1 MDTEKLV
8 IGKTIKIPAMRKG
21 LVQYPNEVILVN
33 QACLEQ
39 LAKTSHGIPVVIEHP
54 GVKLDSETIKDI
66 PIVGRVADMHYD
78 TEKDEWSVH
87 FVVDT
92 EEAVS
97 KLKSGWG
104 VSTAWFGDEYGPA
117 GTYNA
122 VPYDRELIKGHYE
135 HLAIVKDPRYE
146 MAQGPV
152 FYNSKNS
159 LANDTKSD
167 TINDNSQ
174 KSGGSTMLFKLFR
187 TIREEIKAN
196 EKEQFML
203 NIAGQDVPLSNVLE
217 EMKSMEAKKNE
228 EEKKKEEAG
237 KTLNGED
244 MVEYNGAKMSV
255 NELVEKYNCMKKNAE
270 DKPEDKKPEEKENAK
285 ALEGKETKEEEK
297 LEEKENAESDEEKKK
312 KEEEAKKNADEAKK
326 KEDEEKAKVNS
337 RFEELK
343 DIHENS
349 NPELDLKEFVTL
361 RERVE
366 AGRSRYGVK

>member
-54 GVKLDSETIKDI
+54 GVKLDPESIKDV
-66 PIVGRVADMHYD
+66 PIHGRVADMHYD
-78 TEKDEWSVH
+78 QDKDEWSVH

-92 EEAVS
+92 EEAVT

-104 VSTAWFGDEYGPA
+104 VSTAWFGDKYGSA

-122 VPYDRELIKGHYE
+122 VPYDRELLEGHYE

-152 FYNSKNS
+152 FYNSKND
-159 LANDTKSD
+159 LANETKKD
-167 TINDNSQ
+167 TINTNLQ
-174 KSGGSTMLFKLFR
+174 KSGGKEMLFKLFR
-187 TIREEIKAN
+187 TIREEIKTN
-196 EKEQFML
+196 ENEQYML

-217 EMKSMEAKKNE
+217 EMKNMEAKKNE
-228 EEKKKEEAG
+228 EEKKKEETKA

-244 MVEYNGAKMSV
+244 MVEHNGEKMSV
-255 NELVEKYNCMKKNAE
+255 NALVEKYNAMKKENE
-270 DKPEDKKPEEKENAK
+270 VKPEEKK
-285 ALEGKETKEEEK
+285 
-297 LEEKENAESDEEKKK
+297 EEKENAETPEEKAK
-312 KEEEAKKNADEAKK
+312 KEAEAKKNADDAEAKK
-326 KEDEEKAKVNS
+326 KEDEAKKNAEDAEKAKVNS
-337 RFEELK
+337 RFVEVKNLNETA
-343 DIHENS
+343 S
-349 NPELDLKEFVTL
+349 PELDLGSFVTL
-361 RERVE
+361 RERTE
-366 AGRSRYGVK
+366 AGRKAYGSKT